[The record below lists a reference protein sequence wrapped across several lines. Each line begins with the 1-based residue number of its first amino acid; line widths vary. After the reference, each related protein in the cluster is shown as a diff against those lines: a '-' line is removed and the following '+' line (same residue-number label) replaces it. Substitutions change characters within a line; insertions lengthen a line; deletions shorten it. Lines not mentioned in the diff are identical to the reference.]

1 MFSILLGFFDAP
13 TRDSLL
19 DFCKKC
25 GQIEVHYASTK
36 DEWFTLFEQREYN
49 CFFFSF
55 EEDIMSVRSV
65 IFALRNNEKHQ
76 HTPILLFSTKIEY
89 LVTAF
94 VHWRSC
100 ECFLMPLDQKKKDA
114 LQSLLQYY
122 VGLYKKIHALER
134 KFCQIDTPKG
144 FYNLPYNAIL
154 YIESTMKKS
163 IIHLKDDVIHVPY
176 PLYQAQRIFSDK
188 NFVQTHRSFIVN
200 LENISYIDKTK
211 EPWGIFFFD
220 SDKEAF
226 VSRSHKKSLLLFF
239 PDTDGETAP
248 KK

>member
-13 TRDSLL
+13 ARDFLL
-19 DFCKKC
+19 DFCKTC
-25 GQIEVHYASTK
+25 GQIEVSYASTK
-36 DEWFTLFEQREYN
+36 EEWFALFEHQKYN

-65 IFALRNNEKHQ
+65 IFSLRNHEHHL

-100 ECFLMPLDQKKKDA
+100 ECFLMPLDNKKKDA
-114 LQSLLQYY
+114 LQGLLQYY
-122 VGLYKKIHALER
+122 VGLYKKIHASER
-134 KFCQIDTPKG
+134 KFCQINTPKG
-144 FYNLPYNAIL
+144 LYNLPYSAVL

-163 IIHLKDDVIHVPY
+163 MIHLKDEVIHVPY
-176 PLYQAQRIFSDK
+176 PLYQVRKIFPDK

-200 LENISYIDKTK
+200 LENIAYIDKSK

-226 VSRSHKKSLLLFF
+226 VSRSHKKTILRHF
-239 PDTDGETAP
+239 PNLEEETP